1 MLKFTNNIEIPCGA
15 IYGVAKNYLKHAREM
30 GGEIPASPSIFI
42 KPPSSYVA
50 PGGVIE
56 APDYSHNIH
65 YEVELVVA
73 IGKDCRKIRREQ
85 AIDYIAGYAV
95 GIDVTLRDLQHEAKD
110 AGLPWGICKGFYS
123 SAPTSE
129 FVSVESFTGEI
140 PNFDLLLELNG
151 ELRQSG
157 NTSDLIRPVDELIEF
172 LSKVFLLKRGDL
184 IFTGTPEGIGQIK
197 RGDKLHAELKGY
209 AAVDI
214 EVV

>member
-95 GIDVTLRDLQHEAKD
+95 GIDVTHLQGILFVGSD
-110 AGLPWGICKGFYS
+110 FGICFCR
-123 SAPTSE
+123 
-129 FVSVESFTGEI
+129 
-140 PNFDLLLELNG
+140 ELYGRNS
-151 ELRQSG
+151 ELR
-157 NTSDLIRPVDELIEF
+157 F
-172 LSKVFLLKRGDL
+172 
-184 IFTGTPEGIGQIK
+184 
-197 RGDKLHAELKGY
+197 
-209 AAVDI
+209 AARA
-214 EVV
+214 